1 MKLSKEEAL
10 RLHRKMWSDMQKEL
24 GDCPSD
30 EKRVAFKKHWCE
42 SHGYNVSHNC
52 FLCEY
57 DYQIGTKDCLSFS
70 GCRNCPIKWPN
81 GTCYTGYYYYF
92 APISEILALEE
103 S

>member
-10 RLHRKMWSDMQKEL
+10 RLHRQMWSDMQKEL
-24 GDCPSD
+24 GDCPRD
-30 EKRVAFKKHWCE
+30 EERVAFKKHWCE
-42 SHGYNVSHNC
+42 SHGYNVRHNC

-57 DYQIGTKDCLSFS
+57 DYQFGGF

-81 GTCYTGYYYYF
+81 GTCVAGYYYYF